1 MRDEKGEYL
10 DEARN
15 FSIEQ
20 EIDSLDRQL
29 HRQFRSVKSQQTL
42 RKVQQIVQK
51 SRAGRRF

>member
-42 RKVQQIVQK
+42 RKV
-51 SRAGRRF
+51 